1 MSLSK
6 KRIAAAVIFAILAV
20 TVAVAI
26 FAFSAQSYDDS
37 ADLSSSVTATILSL
51 FPEYN
56 EADETARA
64 EMLSFWDPIFRA
76 LGHFSEFFL
85 LAFFTAL
92 SLKAFDLGW
101 PSTFSFLVSLLY
113 AVSDE
118 IHQYFVPGR
127 VCDITDILTDALG
140 AFLAV
145 FLIYIV
151 TNRKRNRENK
161 RRMERAKIKLK

>member
-6 KRIAAAVIFAILAV
+6 KRIAAAVIFAILAI

-37 ADLSSSVTATILSL
+37 ADLSNSVTATILSL

-76 LGHFSEFFL
+76 LGHPQ
-85 LAFFTAL
+85 T
-92 SLKAFDLGW
+92 
-101 PSTFSFLVSLLY
+101 
-113 AVSDE
+113 
-118 IHQYFVPGR
+118 I
-127 VCDITDILTDALG
+127 
-140 AFLAV
+140 
-145 FLIYIV
+145 
-151 TNRKRNRENK
+151 
-161 RRMERAKIKLK
+161 